1 LIAIKVEL
9 ESVVDSVHECRP
21 TNLVQIAVVRSQAFS
36 DAFGNPIEDFSF
48 LFMGPRMRNGLFGR
62 IFFFFL
68 FFFLIFFG
76 TGLITAGWV
85 VAKIIFGGGLLFSV
99 DM

>member
-1 LIAIKVEL
+1 VIKVEL
-9 ESVVDSVHECRP
+9 ELVVDPVHECCP
-21 TNLVQIAVVRSQAFS
+21 TNLVQITIVRSQAFCNAVGN
-36 DAFGNPIEDFSF
+36 AFKEFGF
-48 LFMGPRMRNGLFGR
+48 LFMGPHMRNGLFGR

-76 TGLITAGWV
+76 AGLITAGLV

-99 DM
+99 EM